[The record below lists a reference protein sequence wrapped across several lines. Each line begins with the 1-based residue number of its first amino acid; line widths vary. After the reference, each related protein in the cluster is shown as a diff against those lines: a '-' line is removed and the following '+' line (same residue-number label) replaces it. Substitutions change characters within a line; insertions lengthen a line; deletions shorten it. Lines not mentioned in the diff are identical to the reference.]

1 MPADQDV
8 RVELLS
14 TINADYIVP
23 FRVTVQSLL
32 DHARPGISLRWHVWH
47 TGVCDDLKR
56 QVEQHEQDVDL
67 EFAWYEAGDKLFGLP
82 VRGHFVPHVY
92 ARLFATERLPAEV
105 RRFIYVDGDVLVLDD
120 IEKLWSTDLNGASLA
135 AVQDLAVPRVSS
147 PMGLKH
153 FRTLGFDAEA
163 PYCNA
168 GVYVADVAAWRKA
181 RIGQAALAYLEE
193 YRDHINLL
201 DQDALNAVIKGS
213 WKPLDYRW
221 NLVSGPAGRS
231 FCPRDGLDIAQLE
244 RAVANPGIV
253 HFAGLLKPWVYP
265 SLGSP
270 WADEY
275 ARELRRLYP
284 AYRLNTSFRA
294 RGISFYD
301 RRLRHWTHG
310 LEKRIWAARR
320 GF

>member
-1 MPADQDV
+1 MPVDESM
-8 RVELLS
+8 RIELLS
-14 TINADYIVP
+14 TINAHYIVP
-23 FRVTVQSLL
+23 FRVAVQSLL
-32 DHARPGISLRWHVWH
+32 DHVRPGVSLCWHVWH
-47 TGVCDDLKR
+47 TGVSDDLKR
-56 QVEQHEQDVDL
+56 QVEQHERDADL
-67 EFAWYEAGDKLFGLP
+67 EFAWYKVGDNPFGLP

-92 ARLFATERLPAEV
+92 ARLFATERLPGDV
-105 RRFIYVDGDVLVLDD
+105 SRFIYVDGDLLVLDD
-120 IEKLWSTDLNGASLA
+120 ISRLWSTDLDGAILA

-153 FRTLGFDAEA
+153 YRALEFDAAA
-163 PYCNA
+163 PYFNA
-168 GVYVADVAAWRKA
+168 GVYVADVTAWREA
-181 RIGQAALAYLEE
+181 RIGEAAVAYLEK
-193 YRDHINLL
+193 YRDDINLL
-201 DQDALNAVIKGS
+201 DQDALNAVIKGR

-231 FCPRDGLDIAQLE
+231 FCPTDGLDTVQLK

-253 HFAGLLKPWVYP
+253 HFAGLLKPWIYP
-265 SLGSP
+265 ALGSP

-275 ARELRRLYP
+275 MQVLRRLYP
-284 AYRLNTSFRA
+284 AHRLNHSFRG

-310 LEKRIWAARR
+310 LEKRIWSARK